1 MPCDKKPIPYTPID
15 QSLKGYVI
23 EDVWIEKGKKYD
35 DWEPHV
41 QAIKHDNGDLSLRFC
56 YYRRKPDGTKGEFVK
71 VPMTVYEWTIEDLK
85 AEARKHKAEI
95 ILLLLKKC
103 SD

>member
-1 MPCDKKPIPYTPID
+1 MDR
-15 QSLKGYVI
+15 SLKGYVI
-23 EDVWIEKGKKYD
+23 EDVWIEKKRKYE

-56 YYRRKPDGTKGEFVK
+56 YYRRKSNGKKGDFVK

-85 AEARKHKAEI
+85 AEARKHNAEI
-95 ILLLLKKC
+95 ILLLLRKC